1 MRQPGRVPDVELAAR
16 QLACHQVV
24 TEVFARLDAG
34 DLDGALALY
43 ADDAELLGA
52 RGRPE
57 IKAAMMRGMAPNAGK
72 RTRHVISN
80 LRARAID
87 DSTMLVEYTAVTYTL
102 DGPGPYAPRSILD
115 QEQELRA
122 DRDGVLR
129 VVRHRIF
136 GFEPD

>member
-1 MRQPGRVPDVELAAR
+1 MRQPGSVPDVELTAR
-16 QLACHQVV
+16 QLACHHVV

-34 DLDGALALY
+34 DVDGALALY

-52 RGRPE
+52 RGRSD
-57 IKAAMMRGMAPNAGK
+57 IKAAMLRGMAPNAGK

-80 LRARAID
+80 LRASAID
-87 DSTMLVEYTAVTYTL
+87 DRTMLVEYTAVTYTL
-102 DGPGPYAPRSILD
+102 EGPGPYPPRSVFD
-115 QEQELRA
+115 QEQQLRA
-122 DRDGVLR
+122 DHDGVLR

>member
-1 MRQPGRVPDVELAAR
+1 MRKPGRVPDVELAAR